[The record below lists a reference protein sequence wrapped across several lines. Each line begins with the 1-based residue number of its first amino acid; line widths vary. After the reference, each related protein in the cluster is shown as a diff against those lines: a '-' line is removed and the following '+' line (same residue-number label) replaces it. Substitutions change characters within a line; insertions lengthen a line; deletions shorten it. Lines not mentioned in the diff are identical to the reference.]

1 MDVLDVPVGKTDTI
15 VKSPDASHIHGI
27 DGLGNASKYLP
38 RVRAPKIPLS
48 SDELLEKLTKKY
60 PEVQI
65 LTL

>member
-1 MDVLDVPVGKTDTI
+1 MDVLDVPVGKTDI
-15 VKSPDASHIHGI
+15 LVKSPDASHIHGL

-38 RVRAPKIPLS
+38 RVRVPKISLS

-60 PEVQI
+60 PDVQI